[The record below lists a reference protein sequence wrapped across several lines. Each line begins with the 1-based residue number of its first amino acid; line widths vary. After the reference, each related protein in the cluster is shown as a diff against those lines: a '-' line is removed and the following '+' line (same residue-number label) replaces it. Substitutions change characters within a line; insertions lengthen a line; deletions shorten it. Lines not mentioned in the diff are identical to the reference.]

1 MEMISIGDFFYSLK
15 IEKRYKW
22 IKCKIITVSKDK
34 RIKMEKKYFVEAIQ
48 IFFGCLIMA
57 FGISVFLL
65 PNQLSSGG
73 FSGISTIAYYL
84 FNVPIGTTMLI
95 LNIPLM
101 IFAFFRLGK
110 LFIGKAIIG
119 TVLLSVFLDLFEKIN
134 SITTDRFLACIYGGI
149 ASGIGTALILKANA
163 STGGTDL
170 ISYIIRSYKRSY
182 KSSSLIVTADII
194 IIGLNVLFF
203 KEIEIALYSAIT
215 IYIMGKIIDVIFE
228 GIDFTKIIYIISP
241 KYGEISIKIGE
252 QVKRGC
258 TGMYSK
264 GMFTQK
270 ENLTLMCVTHR
281 NEVGKIK
288 EIVKQVDPTAF
299 VIVSNAREVLGKG
312 FNEV

>member
-1 MEMISIGDFFYSLK
+1 MV
-15 IEKRYKW
+15 R
-22 IKCKIITVSKDK
+22 
-34 RIKMEKKYFVEAIQ
+34 KYIALSAQ

-84 FNVPIGTTMLI
+84 FEVPIGTTMLI

-101 IFAFFRLGK
+101 LFAFFRLGK
-110 LFIGKAIIG
+110 IFLGKAIIG
-119 TVLLSVFLDLFEKIN
+119 TILLSVFLDIFEKVN

-149 ASGIGTALILKANA
+149 TSGIGTALILKANA

-170 ISYIIRSYKRSY
+170 ISYIIRSYKKSY
-182 KSSSLIVTADII
+182 KSSSLIVFADIV

-215 IYIMGKIIDVIFE
+215 IYIMGKMIDIIFE
-228 GIDFTKIIYIISP
+228 GIDFTKIVYIISP

-258 TGMYSK
+258 TGIYSR

-288 EIVKQVDPTAF
+288 DIVKQIDPTAF
-299 VIVSNAREVLGKG
+299 IIISNAREALGKG